1 MEGWTVCEWYTC
13 IYTHMYDYSHTYM
26 YVCLWI
32 FFLSLFFLFFF
43 NFLPSFLFLHLSLC
57 VSVCLYQHTLFQIM
71 AVDPIMYHIRC
82 ISIIS
87 FSCFCGSTHYDLK
100 SKLSQFTT
108 TLSSSHSL
116 PRETNPLF
124 MSFLAPLS
132 TEPKT
137 CLQKPSPV
145 EVFREVWPS
154 LAPFAARRGRRGRG
168 CVGGSGGQDD
178 EGGDLGGG
186 PRGAGRGGEDQQTDF
201 GGPLVL
207 QG

>member
-1 MEGWTVCEWYTC
+1 MGSVWV
-13 IYTHMYDYSHTYM
+13 IYIYM
-26 YVCLWI
+26 YTYVRILTHIHVCVFVNI
-32 FFLSLFFLFFF
+32 FSFVIFLFLL
-43 NFLPSFLFLHLSLC
+43 FLPSLLFLHLSLC

-82 ISIIS
+82 ISIFS
-87 FSCFCGSTHYDLK
+87 FSCFFGSTHYDLK
-100 SKLSQFTT
+100 AKLSQFTT

-137 CLQKPSPV
+137 CLQKPPPV